1 MQEVDGRQEAATAAA
16 AAGQQ
21 PAIQGVDGVVVDGP
35 KPRPGTAATTTLIA
49 RRKGGGVVDAD
60 GGERAGAAAAAAVVL
75 RARAVERRL
84 EGLLAVEVAAE
95 RLRIMAETLGHQTAA
110 GNLRLKLELHVR
122 IGLLFLCV
130 CRKAPSE

>member
-1 MQEVDGRQEAATAAA
+1 MAASPGKASARNGVDGRALEATKRVADA
-16 AAGQQ
+16 
-21 PAIQGVDGVVVDGP
+21 PGP
-35 KPRPGTAATTTLIA
+35 GWGGG
-49 RRKGGGVVDAD
+49 GGGVVS
-60 GGERAGAAAAAAVVL
+60 

-122 IGLLFLCV
+122 SPFLRC
-130 CRKAPSE
+130 KEGQGPSERQTRVW